1 MNEEGQGPYRMQ
13 FAILAF
19 NRSLKCKSSCIINCI
34 KYNQMIKLEQL
45 VNKQVICQ
53 QQYSQRKVYK
63 IKHPVI
69 VR

>member
-1 MNEEGQGPYRMQ
+1 MNEEGQGPYRMP

-45 VNKQVICQ
+45 VNIQVICQ
-53 QQYSQRKVYK
+53 QLHSQRNVY
-63 IKHPVI
+63 ISKHPVI